1 MPASQSPSTST
12 STFQRQLECDPSVE
26 NLTQEE
32 SLPQYVE
39 NEKSLESCTQSPRSS
54 QSTGSKIKS
63 AVWSFVKGECS
74 MVKIQSSSHGT
85 SYHLSQVLK
94 VSDFARGCIQT
105 PSGTCAGEVFQLDNG
120 GPEIGRSDAITAK
133 LIMSIC
139 KAILTAEIS
148 HHFVPTPGFQMSC
161 AHGVGHLRF
170 PCHPAIMLPITPN

>member
-63 AVWSFVKGECS
+63 AVWSFVKGDVYKHHPARVQEKYFNS
-74 MVKIQSSSHGT
+74 IMEAQKSVDQTQSPRSSS
-85 SYHLSQVLK
+85 
-94 VSDFARGCIQT
+94 
-105 PSGTCAGEVFQLDNG
+105 
-120 GPEIGRSDAITAK
+120 
-133 LIMSIC
+133 
-139 KAILTAEIS
+139 
-148 HHFVPTPGFQMSC
+148 
-161 AHGVGHLRF
+161 
-170 PCHPAIMLPITPN
+170 